1 MKCVNFSSDES
12 ECDHN
17 SAGEFMYM
25 PVNIKVLQVAALL
38 DAGSSIN
45 IISKSLFDILPNNG
59 KFNLRSGS
67 EQTVKLAN
75 N

>member
-1 MKCVNFSSDES
+1 
-12 ECDHN
+12 
-17 SAGEFMYM
+17 MYM
-25 PVNIKVLQVAALL
+25 PLNIKGLQVAALL

-45 IISKSLFDILPNNG
+45 IISKSLFDILQNNG